1 MELNLDQGVTV
12 VIPVYNESEFIYET
26 IAKAH
31 ESFRLSGLPFEIL
44 VSDDGSTDSSLQTAQ
59 SSATLGNIE
68 VIANIHQGRI
78 GTRLG
83 AVKKASFENVLM
95 VDSRVQLKPESIA
108 NLKDLCIDNP
118 QADFWNGDVEIANL
132 ALPHVSVW
140 QTLVG
145 IGWGSYTLNPRLC
158 HFGIEDFDRYPKGTG
173 LFLASKSNWIEQL
186 SEAQELQLD
195 SATPLSDDTR
205 ILREFASKS
214 DIWLSPRFKALYI
227 PRSSLSLFVKNLFY
241 RGTTFI
247 DSYWTSKSIIG
258 TFVRLV
264 LPFAFVAT
272 ILSLV
277 WVPLNFFLISV
288 AAVFMLASVA
298 LGAVSFRM
306 WSSFSRAVKEAL
318 VGIILWPVFSL
329 GIIRGYFGKL
339 AIRVRG

>member
-26 IAKAH
+26 ITKAH
-31 ESFRLSGLPFEIL
+31 ESFRLSGLLFEIL
-44 VSDDGSTDSSLQTAQ
+44 VSDDGSTDASLQAALSTTA
-59 SSATLGNIE
+59 LGSIE
-68 VIANIHQGRI
+68 VISNNHQGRI
-78 GTRLG
+78 ATRLT
-83 AVKKASFENVLM
+83 AVKKARFENVLM
-95 VDSRVQLKPESIA
+95 LDSRVQLKPESIP
-108 NLKDLCIDNP
+108 NLKELCINNP
-118 QADFWNGDVEIANL
+118 QADFWNGHVEIENL

-140 QTLVG
+140 QTLVA

-158 HFGIEDFDRYPKGTG
+158 HFGIVDFDRYPKGTG

-186 SEAQELQLD
+186 SEALELQLD
-195 SATPLSDDTR
+195 SVTPLSDDTR

-214 DIWLSPRFKALYI
+214 DIWLSPKFKAAYI
-227 PRSSLSLFVKNLFY
+227 PRSSLSLFIKNLFY

-247 DSYWTSKSIIG
+247 DSYWASKSVIG

-264 LPFAFVAT
+264 LPFFLVAS

-288 AAVFMLASVA
+288 AAVFILASVA
-298 LGAVSFRM
+298 LGVVSFKM
-306 WSSFSRAVKEAL
+306 WSNFSRACKEAL

-339 AIRVRG
+339 ATRGRG